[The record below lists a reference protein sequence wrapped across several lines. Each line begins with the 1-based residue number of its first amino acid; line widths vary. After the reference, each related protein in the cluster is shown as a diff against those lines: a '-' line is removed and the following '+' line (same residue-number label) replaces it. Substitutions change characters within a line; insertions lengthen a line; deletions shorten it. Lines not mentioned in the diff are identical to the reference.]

1 MQSHF
6 DFSFN
11 YFLVIQLQQPVQAMM
26 MMILLHFTPRPQQ
39 PWASVNPRSQIGASA
54 VRSGVGKGPDPG
66 DVDEDDDVVG
76 GVDDVDDFGGGVGEL
91 KQ

>member
-1 MQSHF
+1 MQSQF
-6 DFSFN
+6 DFPFN
-11 YFLVIQLQQPVQAMM
+11 YFLVIQPQQPVQAM

-54 VRSGVGKGPDPG
+54 VRSGVGKGPDP
-66 DVDEDDDVVG
+66 
-76 GVDDVDDFGGGVGEL
+76 DDVDDDDDVGGDVDDDAFGGGGGEL